1 MDAFIV
7 DLKNKPAELAKVA
20 EAIAEKGIDITGFS
34 GSTHGDSG
42 TLTLVTDNEAATR
55 RVLTDGGWK
64 FHTIEVVEASLPNKP
79 GTLAEVARRLAK
91 AGVNIEAAF
100 PAGMTGSSTHIV
112 FATDNPAKA
121 KQALGEP
128 VGATSR

>member
-1 MDAFIV
+1 MNAFIV

-34 GSTHGDSG
+34 GSTFGDSG
-42 TLTLVTDNEAATR
+42 TLTLTTDNEAATR
-55 RVLTDGGWK
+55 RVLTDGSWK
-64 FHTIEVVEASLPNKP
+64 FRTIDVVETSLPNKP
-79 GTLAEVARRLAK
+79 GALAEAARRLAK

-100 PAGMTGSSTHIV
+100 PAGMSGSSAHLV

>member
-1 MDAFIV
+1 MNAFIV
-7 DLKNKPAELAKVA
+7 DLENKPAELAKVA

-34 GSTHGDSG
+34 GSTVGDSG
-42 TLTLVTDNEAATR
+42 TVALVTDNEDATR

-64 FHTIEVVEASLPNKP
+64 FRTIELVEASLPDKP
-79 GTLAEVARRLAK
+79 GMLAEAARRLAK

-100 PAGMTGSSTHIV
+100 PAGMSGSSVQIV

-121 KQALGEP
+121 RQALGEP
-128 VGATSR
+128 VGAARR

>member
-34 GSTHGDSG
+34 GSTFGDSG
-42 TLTLVTDNEAATR
+42 TLTLTTDNEVATR

-64 FHTIEVVEASLPNKP
+64 FRTIEVVETSLPNKP
-79 GTLAEVARRLAK
+79 GSLPRRPAGSAK
-91 AGVNIEAAF
+91 AGINIEAAF
-100 PAGMTGSSTHIV
+100 PAGMTGTSAHLV

>member
-1 MDAFIV
+1 MNAFIV
-7 DLKNKPAELAKVA
+7 DLENKPAELAKVA

-34 GSTHGDSG
+34 GSTVGDRG
-42 TLTLVTDNEAATR
+42 TLALVTDNEDATR

-64 FHTIEVVEASLPNKP
+64 FRTIELVEASLPDKP
-79 GTLAEVARRLAK
+79 GMLAEAARRLGK

-100 PAGMTGSSTHIV
+100 PAGMSGSSVQIV

-121 KQALGEP
+121 RQALGEP
-128 VGATSR
+128 VGAARR